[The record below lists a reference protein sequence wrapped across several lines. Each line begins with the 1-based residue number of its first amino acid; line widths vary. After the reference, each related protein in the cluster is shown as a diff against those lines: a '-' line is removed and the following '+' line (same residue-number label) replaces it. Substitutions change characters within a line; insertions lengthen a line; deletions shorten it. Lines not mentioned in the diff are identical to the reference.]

1 MIPGDVRVVIVG
13 AGLSG
18 LYAAWL
24 LRRAGLRDFV
34 LLEARD
40 AVGGRVL
47 TVDAAGQP
55 VAHGVSVADP
65 TDLIDR
71 FDLGPTWFWPGD
83 QHELDRLVDDLGL
96 RRFGQHEDGELLLER
111 SPDAPPVRVRGF
123 ASAPPSMRLA
133 GGMGALVD
141 ALCRGPDPSR
151 IQTGRTVRQLRLAR
165 DRVEVL
171 AETADGGT
179 EAWHGEH
186 VLLALPPRLAAG
198 RIGFYPPLPPTLVE
212 GWRGTPTWMAPHA
225 KYLAVYETPF
235 WRPPGLS
242 GGARS
247 VRGPMAEIHDASMP
261 GGHAA
266 LFGFIGVPARA
277 RAGVTEDVLR
287 GHCRAQLVRLFGPQ
301 AATPRAEILK
311 DWAQDPCT
319 STGDDLDAPVH
330 HTDAP
335 PVAASSGPW
344 QGRLTG
350 IASEWSARFPGYVA
364 GAIEAAGA
372 GVEVLVRGT
381 LPGG

>member
-1 MIPGDVRVVIVG
+1 MTDVRVVIVG

-34 LLEARD
+34 LVEARD

-47 TVDAAGQP
+47 TVDASGRP
-55 VAHGVSVADP
+55 VAHCVSGSGP
-65 TDLIDR
+65 TDRIDR
-71 FDLGPTWFWPGD
+71 FDLGPTWFWPGY
-83 QHELDRLVDDLGL
+83 QPELDRLVDDLGL
-96 RRFGQHEDGELLLER
+96 RRFGQHEDGDLMLER

-123 ASAPPSMRLA
+123 ASAPPSVRLA

-141 ALCRGPDPSR
+141 ALCRGLDPSR
-151 IQTGRTVRQLRLAR
+151 LLTGRTVRQMNLAG
-165 DRVEVL
+165 DRVEVV
-171 AETADGGT
+171 ADTADGVT

-186 VLLALPPRLAAG
+186 VLLALPPRLATR
-198 RIGFYPPLPPTLVE
+198 RIGFSPPLPPVLEE
-212 GWRGTPTWMAPHA
+212 GWRDTPTWMAPHA
-225 KYLAVYETPF
+225 KYLAVYDTPF
-235 WRPPGLS
+235 WRLSGLS

-247 VRGPMAEIHDASMP
+247 ARGPMAEIHDASMP

-266 LFGFIGVPARA
+266 LFGFVGVPARA
-277 RAGVTEDVLR
+277 RAGVTEELLR
-287 GHCRAQLVRLFGPQ
+287 RHCRAQLARLFGPQ
-301 AATPRAEILK
+301 AATPCAEILK

-319 STGDDLDAPVH
+319 STGDDLDAPGH

-335 PVAASSGPW
+335 SAAAAAGPW

-364 GAIEAAGA
+364 GAIDAAGA
-372 GVEVLVRGT
+372 GVESVVRAR
-381 LPGG
+381 PASR